1 MPTMPAIPDAGGAEP
16 APFRPRTP
24 VVIGLLGGIA
34 AGKSAVA
41 RLFAAHG
48 LQVVDAD
55 GEARQVAA
63 EPAVLDEVARQLGP
77 GLVVD
82 GKLDRA
88 AAGALVFRDPAARS
102 RLEAI
107 FHPRIRAR
115 VLQALDAARAAGRSV
130 LLDAPLLLEGGLIA
144 WCDHVVFVDAAAP
157 VRAARA
163 AARGWAAGEL
173 ARREAAQAPLADK
186 RARAGFVV
194 QNDGDLAASAA
205 QVAALLGQLAA
216 DRGPDRS
223 RSPE

>member
-1 MPTMPAIPDAGGAEP
+1 MPTMPAIPDAAGAEP

-41 RLFAAHG
+41 GLFAARG
-48 LQVVDAD
+48 LVVVDAD
-55 GEARQVAA
+55 QEARQVAA
-63 EPAVLDEVARQLGP
+63 DPAVLAEVARQLGP

-82 GKLDRA
+82 GQLDRA
-88 AAGALVFRDPAARS
+88 ATSALVFQDPAARG

-115 VLQALDAARAAGRSV
+115 VLQALDAARATGRSV

-144 WCDHVVFVDAAAP
+144 WCDHVVFVDAAAA

-186 RARAGFVV
+186 RARADSVV
-194 QNDGDLAASAA
+194 QNDGDLTTTEA
-205 QVAALLGQLAA
+205 QVAELLDRLATA
-216 DRGPDRS
+216 RGG
-223 RSPE
+223 